1 MPYDTPTPADL
12 KTRFPA
18 FAGVADPAITMAL
31 GEAQG
36 RVDRSWPERDYQP
49 ALLLYTAHIL
59 TLDGQGAGTEAE
71 IARSGAGGFQRM
83 RSGSLELDRGTAA
96 ASTGA
101 GADLDQTSYG
111 RRFREMVRRNFPPV
125 LVV

>member
-1 MPYDTPTPADL
+1 MPYETPTPADL

-18 FAGVADPAITMAL
+18 FAGVADAAITMAL

-59 TLDGQGAGTEAE
+59 TLDGQGVGTEAE
-71 IARSGAGGFQRM
+71 MARAGAMGFQSM
-83 RSGSLELDRGTAA
+83 RSGSLSLDRGAA
-96 ASTGA
+96 AVSSGA
-101 GADLDQTSYG
+101 GAELDQTSYG
-111 RRFREMVRRNFPPV
+111 RRFREMVRRNFPAV